1 MNNMKEKEVQKVL
14 KEWFENKG
22 FKVIENVK
30 VNSEN
35 CVDLVA
41 TKENEKWII
50 EVKGDYDRNTAQY
63 NVNFDT
69 GMGQLLKSITIIDDK
84 TKYAICIPFYAIC
97 IPFSRTERGEKL
109 SYRLILK
116 KYSKSIIFEMLNI
129 HLILIRDDKSV
140 EIISPANIIKFLTSI
155 NPKIKRR

>member
-69 GMGQLLKSITIIDDK
+69 DMGQLLKSITIIDDK
-84 TKYAICIPFYAIC
+84 TKYAIC

-116 KYSKSIIFEMLNI
+116 KYSKSIIFGILNI
-129 HLILIRDDKSV
+129 HLILIRDDESV
-140 EIISPANIIKFLTSI
+140 EIISPKNIIKFLTSI

>member
-30 VNSEN
+30 VNYEN
-35 CVDLVA
+35 SVDLVA

-84 TKYAICIPFYAIC
+84 TKYAICIPF
-97 IPFSRTERGEKL
+97 SRTERGEKL

-116 KYSKSIIFEMLNI
+116 KYSKSIIFEILNI
-129 HLILIRDDKSV
+129 HLILIRDDESV
-140 EIISPANIIKFLTSI
+140 EIISPNNVRKFLTSI
-155 NPKIKRR
+155 DPKIKRRY

>member
-1 MNNMKEKEVQKVL
+1 
-14 KEWFENKG
+14 
-22 FKVIENVK
+22 
-30 VNSEN
+30 
-35 CVDLVA
+35 VDLVA

-84 TKYAICIPFYAIC
+84 TKYAICIPF
-97 IPFSRTERGEKL
+97 SRTERGEKL

-129 HLILIRDDKSV
+129 HLILIRDDESV
-140 EIISPANIIKFLTSI
+140 EIISPKNIIKFLTSI
-155 NPKIKRR
+155 DPKIKRR

>member
-84 TKYAICIPFYAIC
+84 TKYAICIPF
-97 IPFSRTERGEKL
+97 SRTERGEKL

-116 KYSKSIIFEMLNI
+116 KYSKSIIFEILNI
-129 HLILIRDDKSV
+129 HLILIRDDESV
-140 EIISPANIIKFLTSI
+140 EIISPKNIIKFLTSI
-155 NPKIKRR
+155 NPKIKKR

>member
-1 MNNMKEKEVQKVL
+1 MKEKEVQKIL
-14 KEWFENKG
+14 KGWFENKE

-35 CVDLVA
+35 SVDLVA
-41 TKENEKWII
+41 TKESEKWII

-63 NVNFDT
+63 DVNFDT

-84 TKYAICIPFYAIC
+84 TKYAIC

-116 KYSKSIIFEMLNI
+116 KYSKSIIFEILNI
-129 HLILIRDDKSV
+129 HLILIRDDESV
-140 EIISPANIIKFLTSI
+140 EIISPNNVRKFLTSI
-155 NPKIKRR
+155 DPKIKRRY

>member
-84 TKYAICIPFYAIC
+84 TKYAICIPF
-97 IPFSRTERGEKL
+97 SRTERGEKL

-116 KYSKSIIFEMLNI
+116 KYSKSIIFEILNI
-129 HLILIRDDKSV
+129 HLILIRDDESV
-140 EIISPANIIKFLTSI
+140 EIISPKNIIKFLTSI

>member
-1 MNNMKEKEVQKVL
+1 MKEKEVQKVL

-84 TKYAICIPFYAIC
+84 TKYAICIPF
-97 IPFSRTERGEKL
+97 SRTERGEKL

-116 KYSKSIIFEMLNI
+116 KYSKSIIFEILNI
-129 HLILIRDDKSV
+129 HLILIRDDESV
-140 EIISPANIIKFLTSI
+140 EIISPNNVRKFLTSI
-155 NPKIKRR
+155 DPKIKRRY

>member
-84 TKYAICIPFYAIC
+84 TKYAICIPF
-97 IPFSRTERGEKL
+97 SRTERGEKF

-116 KYSKSIIFEMLNI
+116 KYSKSIIFEILNI
-129 HLILIRDDKSV
+129 HLILIRDDESV
-140 EIISPANIIKFLTSI
+140 EIISPNNVRKFLTSI
-155 NPKIKRR
+155 DPKIKRRY

>member
-84 TKYAICIPFYAIC
+84 TKYAICIPF
-97 IPFSRTERGEKL
+97 SRTERGEKL

-116 KYSKSIIFEMLNI
+116 KYSKSIIFEILNI
-129 HLILIRDDKSV
+129 HLILIRDDESV
-140 EIISPANIIKFLTSI
+140 EIISPENIIKFLTSI

>member
-1 MNNMKEKEVQKVL
+1 MKEKEVQKVL

-84 TKYAICIPFYAIC
+84 TKYAICIPF
-97 IPFSRTERGEKL
+97 SRTERGEKL

-116 KYSKSIIFEMLNI
+116 KYSKSIIFEILNI
-129 HLILIRDDKSV
+129 HLILIRDDESV
-140 EIISPANIIKFLTSI
+140 EIISPKNIIKFLTSI

>member
-69 GMGQLLKSITIIDDK
+69 GMDN
-84 TKYAICIPFYAIC
+84 Y
-97 IPFSRTERGEKL
+97 
-109 SYRLILK
+109 
-116 KYSKSIIFEMLNI
+116 
-129 HLILIRDDKSV
+129 
-140 EIISPANIIKFLTSI
+140 
-155 NPKIKRR
+155 

>member
-1 MNNMKEKEVQKVL
+1 MKEKEVQKVL

-84 TKYAICIPFYAIC
+84 TKYAICIPF
-97 IPFSRTERGEKL
+97 SRTERGEKL

-129 HLILIRDDKSV
+129 YLILIRDDESV
-140 EIISPANIIKFLTSI
+140 EIISPENIINFLTSI

>member
-84 TKYAICIPFYAIC
+84 TKYAICIPF
-97 IPFSRTERGEKL
+97 SRTERGEKL

-116 KYSKSIIFEMLNI
+116 KYSKSIIFEILNI
-129 HLILIRDDKSV
+129 HLILIRDDESV
-140 EIISPANIIKFLTSI
+140 EIISPENIINFLTSI